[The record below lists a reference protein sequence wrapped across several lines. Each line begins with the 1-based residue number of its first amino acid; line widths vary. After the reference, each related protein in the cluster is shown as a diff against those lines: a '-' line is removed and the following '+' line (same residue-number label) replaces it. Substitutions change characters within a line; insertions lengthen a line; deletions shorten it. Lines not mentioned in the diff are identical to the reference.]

1 MDFLDFEDNRVA
13 EILEQVENG
22 TLTAEDGV
30 IELLDEEDLLQ
41 ELRANADLV
50 TFFRDHPE
58 AVVACALVRDGEGQ
72 SGDTE
77 TLEPDRPTRRDRRG
91 GVAAEV
97 LTGEDGACSSVAK
110 ACAACDG
117 CWDRLAAFL
126 DDDDDDDATPMRAN
140 RWERVLAALLRSGR
154 FAATNAL
161 GRADFLEGL
170 PKRLASSW
178 AAGQV
183 GAMMLRDAFGG
194 KLVACAAPPPF
205 LRASAA
211 ALGDGRGARNGRTM
225 FLGALADAAARERC
239 AAALAGDPETLAAL
253 VAAAE
258 ATAEACDVLSA
269 LVAAVADDRSLRRVV
284 AGAVAPRR
292 AALLLRPDA
301 PRGEV
306 GADLLARARLL
317 RAAARCAAVADALAA
332 PDALNFY
339 VDRFFDLPACTM
351 LHNAVTAAVLAVLAD
366 EPRRADAAAV
376 LDALLFRTG
385 ECAHSDDASRGLLK
399 RAAHAIRVA
408 RADGRHV
415 TLSRDANLVVIAEA
429 VCAALRQDPDDG
441 GDREPLIPDL
451 LFRRRPELDAWLH
464 FAASVL
470 SLETA
475 RKVVLAEPPKSSFR
489 EVR

>member
-1 MDFLDFEDNRVA
+1 MLSGLDAGGALSTRRDPNVRLARIQMARALSIELWMLWQGFCEHKRCRPRVSSAAAGVQPAMDFLDFEDNRVA

-30 IELLDEEDLLQ
+30 IELLDEDDLLQ

-77 TLEPDRPTRRDRRG
+77 TLEPDKPTRRDRRG

-97 LTGEDGACSSVAK
+97 LTGDDG
-110 ACAACDG
+110 
-117 CWDRLAAFL
+117 
-126 DDDDDDDATPMRAN
+126 
-140 RWERVLAALLRSGR
+140 VLV
-154 FAATNAL
+154 
-161 GRADFLEGL
+161 
-170 PKRLASSW
+170 P
-178 AAGQV
+178 
-183 GAMMLRDAFGG
+183 
-194 KLVACAAPPPF
+194 
-205 LRASAA
+205 
-211 ALGDGRGARNGRTM
+211 
-225 FLGALADAAARERC
+225 
-239 AAALAGDPETLAAL
+239 
-253 VAAAE
+253 
-258 ATAEACDVLSA
+258 
-269 LVAAVADDRSLRRVV
+269 
-284 AGAVAPRR
+284 
-292 AALLLRPDA
+292 
-301 PRGEV
+301 
-306 GADLLARARLL
+306 
-317 RAAARCAAVADALAA
+317 ARCAGVADALAA

-489 EVR
+489 DVR

>member
-1 MDFLDFEDNRVA
+1 
-13 EILEQVENG
+13 
-22 TLTAEDGV
+22 
-30 IELLDEEDLLQ
+30 
-41 ELRANADLV
+41 
-50 TFFRDHPE
+50 
-58 AVVACALVRDGEGQ
+58 
-72 SGDTE
+72 
-77 TLEPDRPTRRDRRG
+77 
-91 GVAAEV
+91 
-97 LTGEDGACSSVAK
+97 
-110 ACAACDG
+110 
-117 CWDRLAAFL
+117 
-126 DDDDDDDATPMRAN
+126 
-140 RWERVLAALLRSGR
+140 
-154 FAATNAL
+154 
-161 GRADFLEGL
+161 
-170 PKRLASSW
+170 
-178 AAGQV
+178 
-183 GAMMLRDAFGG
+183 
-194 KLVACAAPPPF
+194 
-205 LRASAA
+205 
-211 ALGDGRGARNGRTM
+211 
-225 FLGALADAAARERC
+225 
-239 AAALAGDPETLAAL
+239 
-253 VAAAE
+253 
-258 ATAEACDVLSA
+258 LSA

-366 EPRRADAAAV
+366 EPRRADAAAT

-385 ECAHSDDASRGLLK
+385 ERAHSDDAPRGLLK

-475 RKVVLAEPPKSSFR
+475 RKVVLAEPPTSSFR
-489 EVR
+489 DVR

>member
-1 MDFLDFEDNRVA
+1 
-13 EILEQVENG
+13 
-22 TLTAEDGV
+22 
-30 IELLDEEDLLQ
+30 
-41 ELRANADLV
+41 
-50 TFFRDHPE
+50 
-58 AVVACALVRDGEGQ
+58 
-72 SGDTE
+72 
-77 TLEPDRPTRRDRRG
+77 
-91 GVAAEV
+91 
-97 LTGEDGACSSVAK
+97 
-110 ACAACDG
+110 
-117 CWDRLAAFL
+117 
-126 DDDDDDDATPMRAN
+126 
-140 RWERVLAALLRSGR
+140 
-154 FAATNAL
+154 
-161 GRADFLEGL
+161 
-170 PKRLASSW
+170 
-178 AAGQV
+178 
-183 GAMMLRDAFGG
+183 
-194 KLVACAAPPPF
+194 
-205 LRASAA
+205 
-211 ALGDGRGARNGRTM
+211 
-225 FLGALADAAARERC
+225 
-239 AAALAGDPETLAAL
+239 ETLAAL

-292 AALLLRPDA
+292 TALLLRPDA

-317 RAAARCAAVADALAA
+317 RAAARCAGVADALAA

-489 EVR
+489 D